1 MSEVLEE
8 EVELE
13 TKTSKLNVFNWS
25 MYDLANTI
33 YSMIIVSLIINRY
46 VLVIGQVEYGMTYG
60 EASFVFGTIAAV
72 MQVVTAIGMPIMGA
86 LSDTTGR
93 RKPFVLVLT
102 GIILLFASLLGL
114 FHNIAIVLILYVIAN
129 IA

>member
-1 MSEVLEE
+1 MSEILEE

-46 VLVIGQVEYGMTYG
+46 VLVIGQ
-60 EASFVFGTIAAV
+60 
-72 MQVVTAIGMPIMGA
+72 
-86 LSDTTGR
+86 
-93 RKPFVLVLT
+93 
-102 GIILLFASLLGL
+102 
-114 FHNIAIVLILYVIAN
+114 
-129 IA
+129 